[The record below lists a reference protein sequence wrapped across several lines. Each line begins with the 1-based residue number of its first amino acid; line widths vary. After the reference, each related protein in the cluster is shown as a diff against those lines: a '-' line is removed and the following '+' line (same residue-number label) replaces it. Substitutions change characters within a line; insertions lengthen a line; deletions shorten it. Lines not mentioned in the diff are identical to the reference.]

1 MTTTYELN
9 KYGFPIT
16 TCTRCGGTGEHSYN
30 QRFGTV
36 CFKCEGTRL
45 MVAKHAQK
53 AWADFRDHVQNR
65 KEVAAGKLQAGDL
78 IAFNKKWCEVID
90 VTETDE
96 ACGSSKVNGVVTS
109 TNFYVLVS
117 VLNNNVKE
125 TFKTSDNS
133 IMRRHSGKIDPLPF
147 LATIKHPK

>member
-1 MTTTYELN
+1 
-9 KYGFPIT
+9 
-16 TCTRCGGTGEHSYN
+16 
-30 QRFGTV
+30 
-36 CFKCEGTRL
+36 

-78 IAFNKKWCEVID
+78 IAFNKKWCEVVD